1 VHGNSAFPPYRHE
14 PPDCG
19 QKYSRTSP
27 PMIVA
32 VTRKTTTGIVIKNAA
47 DNRASNTADKM
58 SVTKITRMILSDPGV
73 AMCLVLPVSKEIC
86 VGGSV
91 SLRVPVH
98 LGE

>member
-1 VHGNSAFPPYRHE
+1 
-14 PPDCG
+14 
-19 QKYSRTSP
+19 
-27 PMIVA
+27 MIVA